1 MTIPAGPS
9 VAFVQQFEDTLMMLS
24 QQMDERLRPKV
35 DVDTNF
41 VGEQKFYP
49 QYGTDTFS
57 EIMSRYADTPL
68 SLANLYQR
76 AVTPSYFVSAT
87 LEDPADALATLV
99 DVKSGFYEAKMYGA
113 ARKFDLLIINAATAA
128 SVTGSPIAGTTTTAL
143 PSAQILADTFGSG
156 SNPSGLSK
164 AKMLRAKRLMDAAEV
179 RPYDRTFVLQAGQL
193 EDLLNSTEV
202 SSRDFNTIEALV
214 DGRLTRW
221 CGFDL
226 VHSEQLTQSG
236 SDTQCLAFQRK
247 GLKLAVQK
255 NPEGRI
261 DPRIDKNYAWQVYV
275 SLACGATRM
284 EEVSVVQVNALNQ

>member
-1 MTIPAGPS
+1 MSIPAGPS

-24 QQMDERLRPKV
+24 QQMDERLRPRV
-35 DVDTNF
+35 DVDNNF
-41 VGEQKFYP
+41 VGEAKFYP

-68 SLANLYQR
+68 SLANLFQR
-76 AVTPSYFVSAT
+76 CVFPSYFVSAT

-99 DVKSGFYEAKMYGA
+99 DVKSGFYEAKMYAA
-113 ARKFDLLIINAATAA
+113 ARKFDALIITAATAV
-128 SVTGSPIAGTTTTAL
+128 STTGSPISGTTTTAML
-143 PSAQILADTFGSG
+143 AANILADTFGNG
-156 SNPSGLSK
+156 ATPTGLTK
-164 AKMLRAKRLMDAAEV
+164 AKMLRAKRILDAAEV
-179 RPYDRTFVLQAGQL
+179 RPYDRTFVVQAGQL
-193 EDLLNSTEV
+193 EDLLNSTEAT
-202 SSRDFNTIEALV
+202 SRDFNTIEALV
-214 DGRLTRW
+214 EGKLTRW

-236 SDTQCLAFQRK
+236 SDTQCLAFQKK
-247 GLKLAVQK
+247 GIKLAVQK

-284 EEVSVVQVNALNQ
+284 EEVSVVQVNCLNQ

>member
-1 MTIPAGPS
+1 MAIPAGPS
-9 VAFVQQFEDTLMMLS
+9 VAFVQQFNDTLAMLS
-24 QQMDERLRPKV
+24 QQMDERLRPRV

-41 VGEQKFYP
+41 TGEQKFYP

-57 EIMSRYADTPL
+57 EIMSRYVDTPL
-68 SLANLYQR
+68 SLANLFQR
-76 AVTPSYFVSAT
+76 AVTPGFFVSAS
-87 LEDPADALATLV
+87 LEDPQDALATLV
-99 DVKSGFYEAKMYGA
+99 DVKSGFYEAKMYA
-113 ARKFDLLIINAATAA
+113 ASRKFDALIITAATAA

-143 PSAQILADTFGSG
+143 PSAQILADTFGNG
-156 SNPSGLSK
+156 STSTGLTK

-179 RPYDRTFVLQAGQL
+179 RPYDRTFVVQAGQL
-193 EDLLNSTEV
+193 EDLLNTTEV
-202 SSRDFNTIEALV
+202 SSRDFNTVNALV
-214 DGRLTRW
+214 EGTITRW

-236 SDTQCLAFQRK
+236 SDTQCLAFQKK
-247 GLKLAVQK
+247 GMKLAIQK
-255 NPEGRI
+255 NPEGRV